1 MSLLAA
7 LILGIVQ
14 GLTEFLPISSSGHLL
29 IVPWALGIDEP
40 TLAFATALHLGTL
53 VGVVVALRPEIGVVL
68 RTLTG
73 WSGASSNQKLLV
85 KLLFIG
91 SIPAVIV
98 GVAGQAV
105 IGDAFDRPVLA
116 AFLLLMTGYLLTSTE
131 ARIEHTKVEP
141 RRKTINETDAWVIG
155 GAQALAILP
164 GISRSGATIAAGMR
178 MGLSREAA
186 ARYSFLLAVPAI
198 AGAVLV
204 EFPDMVS
211 QGAFGEEL
219 LTFTIGVAT
228 AAASGW
234 WALRWFLSIIGRVGL
249 RGFGRYCYLAG
260 ALALLLAMARG

>member
-53 VGVVVALRPEIGVVL
+53 VGVVVALRPEIGLVI

-91 SIPAVIV
+91 SIPAVVV

-116 AFLLLMTGYLLTSTE
+116 AFLLLVTGYLLTSTE
-131 ARIEHTKVEP
+131 ARIEHAKIEP
-141 RRKTINETDAWVIG
+141 DRQTVNQKDAWAIG

-164 GISRSGATIAAGMR
+164 GISRSGATIVAGMR
-178 MGLSREAA
+178 LGLSREAA
-186 ARYSFLLAVPAI
+186 ARYSFLLAVPVI
-198 AGAVLV
+198 AGAVVL
-204 EFPDMVS
+204 ELPDMVS

-219 LTFTIGVAT
+219 PTFAIGVAA

-234 WALRWFLSIIGRVGL
+234 WALRWFLSIIGRVGI

-260 ALALLLAMARG
+260 AVALLLAMARG